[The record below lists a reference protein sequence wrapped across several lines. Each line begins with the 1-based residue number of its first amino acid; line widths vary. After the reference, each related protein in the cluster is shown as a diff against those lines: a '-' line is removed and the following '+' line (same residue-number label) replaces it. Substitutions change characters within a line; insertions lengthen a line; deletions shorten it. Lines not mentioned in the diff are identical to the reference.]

1 MPSTL
6 SQNIASA
13 EGEPQPFLKAQKRL
27 INLTLPII
35 FHFIMPC
42 NLPTLPSSC
51 PSDTASHIFG
61 GRGLDDSPENFNL
74 TLISTPFNTHLCQI
88 NPLRTVGVKTCSP
101 QLIGLFSFISE
112 LSAAH
117 RRLLHFMVF
126 LWLGSLAITC
136 PREGLAL
143 WVYSIA
149 VQVISSIQ
157 EKYSTQQED
166 EVEVVWFICPC
177 QEYQKS
183 VKDWL

>member
-74 TLISTPFNTHLCQI
+74 TLISTTFNTHLCQI

-112 LSAAH
+112 LSVCCSKEIAAFH
-117 RRLLHFMVF
+117 GF
-126 LWLGSLAITC
+126 LTAWEFGHHLPKGGTC
-136 PREGLAL
+136 PLGLLYCSAGN
-143 WVYSIA
+143 
-149 VQVISSIQ
+149 
-157 EKYSTQQED
+157 K
-166 EVEVVWFICPC
+166 
-177 QEYQKS
+177 
-183 VKDWL
+183 